1 MLINLHYNKFLF
13 LLVIYFMSCF
23 LFASQKKTVKTI
35 NIIGAETVKE
45 SLILTAMRTKKST
58 LFSPQEFDSRILRL
72 DAISIKTLYISNGF
86 LEVSVE
92 DSTRIVDGEVH
103 VFLKISEGKQYFLHS
118 VEIQGNQTLTDRAIN
133 KILEF
138 IPKKPYNPVK
148 ANNNLALVKQ
158 EYEYYGK
165 LISSIIITDKIGDS
179 VHVQIQ
185 VEEGPDVYI
194 DTFFIE
200 GFQNLSEDNVTREIA
215 FKSGDLYNKGNIDLT
230 KRRIL
235 ETGVFSFA
243 GITPL
248 PVAGSDTTVNLLIEL
263 RQFTPKQWSSE
274 GGYFPI
280 EYYRGVEPMPG
291 IGGEIEWRNRS
302 LAGSTTNFS
311 TRITVQGLLSDDYLY
326 LIYPKFG
333 MDMDFS
339 NQWFLNR
346 RIPTKIG
353 IFYETFSNLGQEES
367 ESPVTRYGLQVTNRK
382 MFGNYSFIETGLHWE
397 QFIGSENNSEE
408 QEEIE
413 QRTFKIK
420 GLLDG
425 SDDPLFPHN
434 GYRLTGEV
442 SQTGGILGGTRD
454 YVKIDFG
461 LNKYIQIHRKIVLA
475 GRLKYGMIF
484 GWNEES
490 YNDVQYEKFY
500 MGGSSSLRGWDMLKF
515 KMDENDMPDGKII
528 RLMMNWEIR
537 LPLFWILGGEV
548 FIDGGY
554 LTDSFS
560 NQSIGQIEWNGGFG
574 IILMTPLVPFR
585 VDFAIPLEKSAG
597 DFSSWK
603 IQLGASYIF

>member
-1 MLINLHYNKFLF
+1 MHINLLFNKKVF
-13 LLVIYFMSCF
+13 LLGISFFSCF
-23 LFASQKKTVKTI
+23 LLASQKKTVKTVS
-35 NIIGAETVKE
+35 IIGAEIVKE
-45 SLILTAMRTKKST
+45 SLILSAMRTKKST
-58 LFSPQEFDSRILRL
+58 IFSSQEFDSRILRL
-72 DAISIKTLYISNGF
+72 DAISVKTLYISNGF

-92 DSTRIVDGEVH
+92 DSTRIVDGKVH
-103 VFLKISEGKQYFLHS
+103 VFLKISEGKQYFLRS
-118 VEIQGNQTLTDRAIN
+118 VEIQGNQTITDKTIN

-138 IPKKPYNPVK
+138 IPKKPYDPVT
-148 ANNNLALVKQ
+148 ANKNLSLVRQ
-158 EYEYYGK
+158 EYEQYGK
-165 LISSIIITDKIGDS
+165 LFSSIMITDKIGDS
-179 VHVQIQ
+179 VNVQLQ

-200 GFQNLSEDNVTREIA
+200 GLQSLGEDNITREIA
-215 FKSGDLYNKGNIDLT
+215 FKSGDLYKKEEIDLT

-235 ETGVFSFA
+235 QTGVFSYA

-248 PVAGSDTTVNLLIEL
+248 PVAGSDTTVNVLIEL

-280 EYYRGVEPMPG
+280 EYYRGVEPIPG

-302 LAGSTTNFS
+302 LARSTTNFS
-311 TRITVQGLLSDDYLY
+311 ARVIVQGLLSEDYLY

-339 NQWFLNR
+339 NQWFLER
-346 RIPTKIG
+346 RIPTRIRL
-353 IFYETFSNLGQEES
+353 FYETFTNLGQEGS
-367 ESPVTRYGLQVTNRK
+367 LSPVMRYGLQLTSHK
-382 MFGNYSFIETGLHWE
+382 KLDKFSFIETGLNWE
-397 QFIGSENNSEE
+397 QFIGFEND
-408 QEEIE
+408 QQEIE
-413 QRTFKIK
+413 QRTFKLR
-420 GLLDG
+420 GYLDR

-454 YVKIDFG
+454 YVKIDLG
-461 LNKYIQIHRKIVLA
+461 INKYIQIHKKIVLA

-484 GWNEES
+484 GWEES

-500 MGGSSSLRGWDMLKF
+500 LGGSSSLRGWEMLKF
-515 KMDENDMPDGKII
+515 KTDDGMPNGDII

-537 LPLFWILGGEV
+537 FPLFWILGGEL

-554 LTDSFS
+554 LTDSFR
-560 NQSIGQIEWNGGFG
+560 NQSIDQIEWDGGFG
-574 IILMTPLVPFR
+574 ITLMTPLVPLR
-585 VDFAIPLEKSAG
+585 LDFAIPLKKSTG
-597 DFSSWK
+597 DINSWK

>member
-1 MLINLHYNKFLF
+1 MHINLLFNKKVF
-13 LLVIYFMSCF
+13 LLGISFFSCF
-23 LFASQKKTVKTI
+23 LLASQKKTVKTVS
-35 NIIGAETVKE
+35 IIGAEIVKE
-45 SLILTAMRTKKST
+45 SLILSAMRTKKST
-58 LFSPQEFDSRILRL
+58 IFSSQEFDSRILRL
-72 DAISIKTLYISNGF
+72 DAISVKTLYISNGF

-92 DSTRIVDGEVH
+92 DSTRIVDGKVH
-103 VFLKISEGKQYFLHS
+103 VFLKISEGKQYFLRS
-118 VEIQGNQTLTDRAIN
+118 VEIQGNQTITDKTIN

-138 IPKKPYNPVK
+138 IPKKPYDPVT
-148 ANNNLALVKQ
+148 ANKKLSLVRQ
-158 EYEYYGK
+158 EYEQYGK
-165 LISSIIITDKIGDS
+165 LFSSIMITDKIGDS
-179 VHVQIQ
+179 VNVQLQ

-200 GFQNLSEDNVTREIA
+200 GLQNLGEDNITREIA
-215 FKSGDLYNKGNIDLT
+215 FKSGDLYKKEEIDLT

-235 ETGVFSFA
+235 QTGVFSYA

-248 PVAGSDTTVNLLIEL
+248 PVAGSDTTVNVLIEL

-280 EYYRGVEPMPG
+280 EYYRGVEPIPG

-302 LAGSTTNFS
+302 LARSTTNFS
-311 TRITVQGLLSDDYLY
+311 ARVIVQGLLSEDYLY

-339 NQWFLNR
+339 NQWFLER
-346 RIPTKIG
+346 RIPTRIRL
-353 IFYETFSNLGQEES
+353 FYETFTNLGQEGS
-367 ESPVTRYGLQVTNRK
+367 LSPVMRYGLQLTSHKKFDN
-382 MFGNYSFIETGLHWE
+382 FSFIETGLNWE
-397 QFIGSENNSEE
+397 QFIGFEND
-408 QEEIE
+408 QQEIE
-413 QRTFKIK
+413 QRTFKLR
-420 GLLDG
+420 GYLDR

-454 YVKIDFG
+454 YVKIDLG
-461 LNKYIQIHRKIVLA
+461 INKYIQIHKKIVLA

-484 GWNEES
+484 GWEEF

-500 MGGSSSLRGWDMLKF
+500 LGGSSSLRGWEMLKF
-515 KMDENDMPDGKII
+515 KVDENDMPNGDII

-537 LPLFWILGGEV
+537 FPLFWILGGEL

-554 LTDSFS
+554 LTDSFR
-560 NQSIGQIEWNGGFG
+560 NQSIDQIEWDGGFG
-574 IILMTPLVPFR
+574 ITLMTPLVPLR
-585 VDFAIPLEKSAG
+585 LDFAIPLKKSTG
-597 DFSSWK
+597 GINSWK

>member
-1 MLINLHYNKFLF
+1 MHINLLFNKKVF
-13 LLVIYFMSCF
+13 LLGISFFSCF
-23 LFASQKKTVKTI
+23 LLASQKKTVKTVS
-35 NIIGAETVKE
+35 IIGAEIVKE
-45 SLILTAMRTKKST
+45 SLILSAMRTKKST
-58 LFSPQEFDSRILRL
+58 IFSSQEFDSRILRL
-72 DAISIKTLYISNGF
+72 DAISVKTLYISNGF

-92 DSTRIVDGEVH
+92 DSTRIVDDKVH
-103 VFLKISEGKQYFLHS
+103 VFLKISEGKQYFLRS
-118 VEIQGNQTLTDRAIN
+118 VEIQGNQTITDKTIN

-138 IPKKPYNPVK
+138 IPKKPYNPVT
-148 ANNNLALVKQ
+148 ANKNLSLVRQ
-158 EYEYYGK
+158 EYEQYGK
-165 LISSIIITDKIGDS
+165 LFSSIMITDKIGDS
-179 VHVQIQ
+179 VNVQIQ

-200 GFQNLSEDNVTREIA
+200 GLQNLGEDNVTREIA
-215 FKSGDLYNKGNIDLT
+215 FKSGDLYKKEEIDLT

-235 ETGVFSFA
+235 QTGVFSYA

-248 PVAGSDTTVNLLIEL
+248 PVAGSDTTVNVLIEL

-280 EYYRGVEPMPG
+280 EYYRGVEPIPG

-302 LAGSTTNFS
+302 LARSTTNFS
-311 TRITVQGLLSDDYLY
+311 ARVIVQGLLSEDYLY

-339 NQWFLNR
+339 NQWFLER
-346 RIPTKIG
+346 RIPTRIRL
-353 IFYETFSNLGQEES
+353 FYETFTNLHQEGS
-367 ESPVTRYGLQVTNRK
+367 LSPVMRYGLQLTSHK
-382 MFGNYSFIETGLHWE
+382 KFDKFSFIEIGLNWE
-397 QFIGSENNSEE
+397 QFIGFEND
-408 QEEIE
+408 QQEIE
-413 QRTFKIK
+413 QRTFKMR
-420 GLLDG
+420 GLLDR

-454 YVKIDFG
+454 YVKIDLG
-461 LNKYIQIHRKIVLA
+461 INKYIQIHKKIVLA

-484 GWNEES
+484 GWEES

-500 MGGSSSLRGWDMLKF
+500 LGGSSSLRGWDMLKF
-515 KMDENDMPDGKII
+515 KVDENDMPNGDII

-537 LPLFWILGGEV
+537 FPLFWILGGEL

-554 LTDSFS
+554 LTDSFR
-560 NQSIGQIEWNGGFG
+560 NQSIDQIEWDGGFG
-574 IILMTPLVPFR
+574 ITLMTPLVPLR
-585 VDFAIPLEKSAG
+585 LDFAIPLIKSTG
-597 DFSSWK
+597 GFNSWK

>member
-1 MLINLHYNKFLF
+1 MHINLLFNKKVF
-13 LLVIYFMSCF
+13 LLGISFFSCF
-23 LFASQKKTVKTI
+23 LLASQKKTVKTVS
-35 NIIGAETVKE
+35 IIGAEIVKE
-45 SLILTAMRTKKST
+45 SLILSAMRTKKST
-58 LFSPQEFDSRILRL
+58 IFSSQEFDSRILRL
-72 DAISIKTLYISNGF
+72 DAISVKTLYISNGF

-92 DSTRIVDGEVH
+92 DSTRIVDGKVH
-103 VFLKISEGKQYFLHS
+103 VFLKISEGKQYFLRS
-118 VEIQGNQTLTDRAIN
+118 VEIQGNQTITDKTIN

-138 IPKKPYNPVK
+138 IPKKPYDPVT
-148 ANNNLALVKQ
+148 ANKNLSLVRQ
-158 EYEYYGK
+158 EYEQYGK
-165 LISSIIITDKIGDS
+165 LFSSIMITDKIGDS
-179 VHVQIQ
+179 VNVQLQ

-200 GFQNLSEDNVTREIA
+200 GLQSLGEDNITREIA
-215 FKSGDLYNKGNIDLT
+215 FKSGDLYKKEEIDLT

-235 ETGVFSFA
+235 QTGVFSYA

-248 PVAGSDTTVNLLIEL
+248 PVAGSDTTVNVLIEL

-280 EYYRGVEPMPG
+280 EYYRGVEPIPG

-302 LAGSTTNFS
+302 LARSTTNFS
-311 TRITVQGLLSDDYLY
+311 ARVIVQGLLSEDYLY

-339 NQWFLNR
+339 NQWFLER
-346 RIPTKIG
+346 RIPTRIRL
-353 IFYETFSNLGQEES
+353 FYETFTNLGQEGS
-367 ESPVTRYGLQVTNRK
+367 LSPVMRYGLQLTSHK
-382 MFGNYSFIETGLHWE
+382 KLDKFSFIETGLNWE
-397 QFIGSENNSEE
+397 QFIGFEND
-408 QEEIE
+408 QQEIE
-413 QRTFKIK
+413 QRTFKLR
-420 GLLDG
+420 GYLDR

-454 YVKIDFG
+454 YVKIDLG
-461 LNKYIQIHRKIVLA
+461 INKYIQIHKKIVLA

-484 GWNEES
+484 GWEES

-500 MGGSSSLRGWDMLKF
+500 LGGSSSLRGWDMLKF
-515 KMDENDMPDGKII
+515 KTDDGMPNGDII

-537 LPLFWILGGEV
+537 FPLFWILGGEL

-554 LTDSFS
+554 LTDSFR
-560 NQSIGQIEWNGGFG
+560 NQSIDQIEWDGGFG
-574 IILMTPLVPFR
+574 ITLMTPLVPLR
-585 VDFAIPLEKSAG
+585 LDFAIPLKKSTG
-597 DFSSWK
+597 DINSWK

>member
-1 MLINLHYNKFLF
+1 MHINLLFNKKIF
-13 LLVIYFMSCF
+13 LLGISFFSCF
-23 LFASQKKTVKTI
+23 LLASQKKTVKTVS
-35 NIIGAETVKE
+35 IIGAEIVKE
-45 SLILTAMRTKKST
+45 SLILSAMRTKKST
-58 LFSPQEFDSRILRL
+58 IFSSQKFDSRILRL
-72 DAISIKTLYISNGF
+72 DAISVKTLYISNGF

-92 DSTRIVDGEVH
+92 DSTRIVDGKVH

-118 VEIQGNQTLTDRAIN
+118 VEIQGNQTITDKTIN

-138 IPKKPYNPVK
+138 IPKKPYDPVT
-148 ANNNLALVKQ
+148 ANKNLSLVRQ
-158 EYEYYGK
+158 EYEQYGK
-165 LISSIIITDKIGDS
+165 LFSSIMITDKIGDS
-179 VHVQIQ
+179 VNVQLQ

-200 GFQNLSEDNVTREIA
+200 GLQNLGEDNVTREIA
-215 FKSGDLYNKGNIDLT
+215 FKSGDLYKKEEIDLT

-235 ETGVFSFA
+235 QTGVFSYA

-248 PVAGSDTTVNLLIEL
+248 PVAGSDTTVNVLIEL

-280 EYYRGVEPMPG
+280 EYYRGVEPIPG

-302 LAGSTTNFS
+302 LSRSTTNFS
-311 TRITVQGLLSDDYLY
+311 TRVIVQGLLSEDYLY

-339 NQWFLNR
+339 NQWFLER
-346 RIPTKIG
+346 RIPTKIRL
-353 IFYETFSNLGQEES
+353 FYETFTNLSQEGS
-367 ESPVTRYGLQVTNRK
+367 LSPVMRYGLQLTSHKKFDN
-382 MFGNYSFIETGLHWE
+382 FSFIETGLNWE
-397 QFIGSENNSEE
+397 QFIGFEND
-408 QEEIE
+408 QQEIE
-413 QRTFKIK
+413 QRTFKLR
-420 GLLDG
+420 GYLDR
-425 SDDPLFPHN
+425 SDDPLFPYN

-454 YVKIDFG
+454 YVKIDLG
-461 LNKYIQIHRKIVLA
+461 INKYNQIHKKIVLA

-484 GWNEES
+484 GWEGS

-500 MGGSSSLRGWDMLKF
+500 LGGSSSLRGWDMLKF
-515 KMDENDMPDGKII
+515 KVDENDMPNGDII

-537 LPLFWILGGEV
+537 FPLFWILGGEL

-554 LTDSFS
+554 LTDSFR
-560 NQSIGQIEWNGGFG
+560 NQSIGQIEWDGGFG
-574 IILMTPLVPFR
+574 ITLMTPLVPLR
-585 VDFAIPLEKSAG
+585 LDFAIPLKKSTG
-597 DFSSWK
+597 GINSWK